1 MKLDACGQQTWN
13 RCGSR
18 SLYVILGPCTL
29 TVVLC
34 VVIFTYWRY
43 ATHSDLTTENWQN
56 TLAELKIRLSLV
68 QTLQALIILL
78 TVHALQL
85 ILCFPFLHLTKTMYG
100 YFFGIWPGLVIAL
113 VWESGLLV
121 IFTFVFMHCSQSP
134 QNPHFL
140 SNLIGYV
147 KKQRKVKYFHVRL
160 VVLHMSSMPMVTKTA
175 LVAFSAVSAVEFV
188 VSGFVS
194 TLITSIND
202 TCLGGVIA
210 HANPS
215 TDQIALYSF
224 FLCFNAILPTTL
236 SVFVIAAISGFT
248 GDEAPRANVDNRSGN
263 EEDRDD
269 VVLSV
274 EMADDKDS
282 AADTPRT
289 EARSVDTQP
298 GDFEGPHQ
306 EPLSIIDP
314 EISTAPDLTHLDRQ
328 QQATFDTGDL
338 EICTDPGSTHFEW
351 RLPDTFA
358 TTPPC
363 PPPRREKGIASA
375 RASVPVR

>member
-1 MKLDACGQQTWN
+1 MKLGACGQQTWN

-175 LVAFSAVSAVEFV
+175 ALVAFSAVTAVEFV

-202 TCLGGVIA
+202 TCLGGFIA
-210 HANPS
+210 HASSS
-215 TDQIALYSF
+215 TGPFIN
-224 FLCFNAILPTTL
+224 FLLHNHLI
-236 SVFVIAAISGFT
+236 
-248 GDEAPRANVDNRSGN
+248 
-263 EEDRDD
+263 
-269 VVLSV
+269 
-274 EMADDKDS
+274 
-282 AADTPRT
+282 T
-289 EARSVDTQP
+289 EI
-298 GDFEGPHQ
+298 F
-306 EPLSIIDP
+306 
-314 EISTAPDLTHLDRQ
+314 
-328 QQATFDTGDL
+328 
-338 EICTDPGSTHFEW
+338 
-351 RLPDTFA
+351 
-358 TTPPC
+358 
-363 PPPRREKGIASA
+363 
-375 RASVPVR
+375 

>member
-1 MKLDACGQQTWN
+1 
-13 RCGSR
+13 
-18 SLYVILGPCTL
+18 
-29 TVVLC
+29 
-34 VVIFTYWRY
+34 
-43 ATHSDLTTENWQN
+43 
-56 TLAELKIRLSLV
+56 
-68 QTLQALIILL
+68 
-78 TVHALQL
+78 
-85 ILCFPFLHLTKTMYG
+85 
-100 YFFGIWPGLVIAL
+100 

-202 TCLGGVIA
+202 TCLGGFIA

-306 EPLSIIDP
+306 EQLSIIDP

-328 QQATFDTGDL
+328 HQATFDTGDLEICTAPDLTHLDRQHQATFDTGDL
-338 EICTDPGSTHFEW
+338 EICTDPDSTHFEW

-375 RASVPVR
+375 RAPVPVR